1 MFREFLLVYYV
12 LTGVSNVLCTN
23 CGTYISNI
31 PEVKAVNETHTGVVW
46 NVTVDPLTNWTFHAT
61 KVNSFVI
68 TSNLDLQLK
77 VENYFNFTL
86 TSDTSAFLSFN
97 IVNNSLDKEDTFW
110 RNTSKGELKEIHF
123 KVNCFGLDNVPKDIR
138 VIIESVNEFP
148 QHFNKSF
155 PKIIKVNENTN
166 NYTSVLS
173 IFPYLIDSDIPTPQ
187 LKDFTYTVKTS
198 NVQNDGTPWFY
209 IPIASS
215 DNLRVK
221 ASPDFDQLHKNNIS
235 ILTLI
240 VVVKAIDESGF
251 EINTTLQIEIVDVD
265 DLPPSFQYP
274 GCQNNCSV
282 TPYEAYTGPSWRG
295 PIKVQP
301 TDIIAKDQDS
311 LGSSIKYSIKK
322 SPNNY
327 HSSFEI
333 DQSTGAITQI
343 GDVLTVN
350 VLTIVATE
358 DTANGFSQSATLL
371 IRLSNDSSYLPE
383 TSKVKDDSSKL
394 RLIVI
399 VVGAIS
405 LVIIGIL
412 IFLVIFVYKRTKKKM
427 TVVPKEQSPNTTVED
442 LVSDRPST
450 VDEKVNN
457 WKQTIDPMQWPT
469 VTSRRQQLDPLHLR
483 DESTETE
490 EMRSSSCSDS
500 LNKIP
505 YQIRLKETETGL
517 QFNISLNSSDSWS
530 LEVKQINGRTLETRK
545 KDYVRTF
552 FNLTANNETNVLSFN
567 VVKELDL
574 EGFLKYIQIQISS
587 IQLNF
592 KCGAFDQREIAVLV
606 GAVNEFAPYFKDRPY
621 TYAMTEDKTNG
632 TTIFTVPDH
641 VVDKDVLRN
650 GGFNYYIEQYKVQ
663 PSVDGRDYFQIKFSS
678 SGLVTLKNS
687 IDFDDLYRRGKP
699 TYFMLNLTAEDTTN
713 LRSWTTL
720 NVSIIDVD
728 DQKPMFSMCVPPCQ
742 KAQYRTNTQV
752 GYRATEDSAKQL
764 FDDATL
770 LVTLGNGTSV
780 TPPPVGKSVDNNS
793 GNLKLVII
801 ILAVVFL
808 LIIIVIIIV
817 FVVYHKKVAK
827 AVRPTDD
834 GKEGSADISHSQNWQ
849 AMNSGSKTELL
860 ASDML
865 NPALMAT
872 PDGRGNTLLPL
883 TKDSATGTG
892 KKRSRRRN
900 RNKEP
905 EIFDG
910 TREYE
915 GKLDMEFFTDAN
927 TKSKIKQ
934 STRSRDTKTDPKY
947 WITIPNDDE

>member
-1 MFREFLLVYYV
+1 MTLL
-12 LTGVSNVLCTN
+12 LC
-23 CGTYISNI
+23 I
-31 PEVKAVNETHTGVVW
+31 
-46 NVTVDPLTNWTFHAT
+46 
-61 KVNSFVI
+61 
-68 TSNLDLQLK
+68 
-77 VENYFNFTL
+77 
-86 TSDTSAFLSFN
+86 
-97 IVNNSLDKEDTFW
+97 
-110 RNTSKGELKEIHF
+110 
-123 KVNCFGLDNVPKDIR
+123 
-138 VIIESVNEFP
+138 
-148 QHFNKSF
+148 
-155 PKIIKVNENTN
+155 
-166 NYTSVLS
+166 VLS
-173 IFPYLIDSDIPTPQ
+173 GLAFID
-187 LKDFTYTVKTS
+187 
-198 NVQNDGTPWFY
+198 
-209 IPIASS
+209 
-215 DNLRVK
+215 
-221 ASPDFDQLHKNNIS
+221 
-235 ILTLI
+235 
-240 VVVKAIDESGF
+240 VV
-251 EINTTLQIEIVDVD
+251 
-265 DLPPSFQYP
+265 
-274 GCQNNCSV
+274 
-282 TPYEAYTGPSWRG
+282 
-295 PIKVQP
+295 
-301 TDIIAKDQDS
+301 
-311 LGSSIKYSIKK
+311 
-322 SPNNY
+322 
-327 HSSFEI
+327 
-333 DQSTGAITQI
+333 
-343 GDVLTVN
+343 
-350 VLTIVATE
+350 
-358 DTANGFSQSATLL
+358 
-371 IRLSNDSSYLPE
+371 
-383 TSKVKDDSSKL
+383 
-394 RLIVI
+394 
-399 VVGAIS
+399 
-405 LVIIGIL
+405 
-412 IFLVIFVYKRTKKKM
+412 
-427 TVVPKEQSPNTTVED
+427 
-442 LVSDRPST
+442 
-450 VDEKVNN
+450 
-457 WKQTIDPMQWPT
+457 
-469 VTSRRQQLDPLHLR
+469 
-483 DESTETE
+483 
-490 EMRSSSCSDS
+490 RSSSCSDS

-530 LEVKQINGRTLETRK
+530 LEVKQINGRTLQTRK

-592 KCGAFDQREIAVLV
+592 KCGVYDEREIAVLV

-752 GYRATEDSAKQL
+752 GYRGVLVIKPMEVFAKDPDTFNNSIVYTLEPVPYQYASAFSIDSRTGEITQNLNVLDAGVLIIKATEDSAKQL

-780 TPPPVGKSVDNNS
+780 TPPPVGKSVNDDT

-801 ILAVVFL
+801 ILAVVSL

-827 AVRPTDD
+827 AVRPADD